1 MSTAN
6 PIILAE
12 VLTRLEGLGVEVPG
26 VANYRA
32 LRATLLDDRPPGLDN
47 LLDLSPE
54 QLSERVREAVT
65 AETARR
71 TRTDRHE
78 IQADAALAGEFAA
91 SMASH
96 FDEILVQLAPVFDP
110 AAEAARWLR
119 EAGVTPRS
127 THQSLFLAPREVRVG
142 WLEFINRHAP
152 RLTTVQGVVN
162 DLATITNV
170 VPQTGLGLNA
180 PPADGG
186 VFLVH
191 PYSPG
196 SLDRQRGEADWCRW
210 LSVAP
215 RLQLVP
221 LADLN
226 QTDRLRAAGTDVPSL
241 IGPAIRQLTHELI
254 QEMSK

>member
-1 MSTAN
+1 MNTVN
-6 PIILAE
+6 QLVLAE

-47 LLDLSPE
+47 LLGLSPAE
-54 QLSERVREAVT
+54 LSERVRGAVNDEA
-65 AETARR
+65 ARR

-78 IQADAALAGEFAA
+78 VQADATLAGEFAQT
-91 SMASH
+91 MAAN
-96 FDEILVQLAPVFDP
+96 FDTILLQLAPVFDP
-110 AAEAARWLR
+110 AAEAARQLR

-162 DLATITNV
+162 DLATLTNV

-186 VFLVH
+186 AFLVR

-196 SLDRQRGEADWCRW
+196 SLDRQRGEADWSRW
-210 LSVAP
+210 IHVAP

-226 QTDRLRAAGTDVPSL
+226 HTDRLRAAGADVPSL
-241 IGPAIRQLTHELI
+241 IGPAIRQLTHQFI